1 MALKISTS
9 CVCSFVFG
17 TILIIAFPMAEI
29 TLGALH
35 LNECPAAP
43 LIPVYV
49 MVCGIIALLL
59 MGLVVLPK
67 LLCPAAQGL
76 IWTCC
81 VLTLILL
88 TFIWFLVGSYYIY
101 SIYPPSYEKNI
112 TDPDKSISGA
122 YTAPNSSWTQ
132 ALHKHNHNLQ
142 TQDHDHLN
150 RTFPNHN
157 QTETMS
163 GNQTWKN
170 LIPTPTTSSD
180 VDKEQQEPAADQAEA
195 TKAYCDKTLYLLAFW
210 ATTMI
215 YVFAGNALLI
225 MACLYGCMGIM
236 NMITNHLF

>member
-1 MALKISTS
+1 YLSTPS
-9 CVCSFVFG
+9 SYSPAVCFCLFIWTPLSFS
-17 TILIIAFPMAEI
+17 IQAD
-29 TLGALH
+29 TLVTCPFASHLCAPLLTGALH

-88 TFIWFLVGSYYIY
+88 TFIWFLVGNY
-101 SIYPPSYEKNI
+101 KL
-112 TDPDKSISGA
+112 T
-122 YTAPNSSWTQ
+122 
-132 ALHKHNHNLQ
+132 
-142 TQDHDHLN
+142 
-150 RTFPNHN
+150 
-157 QTETMS
+157 
-163 GNQTWKN
+163 
-170 LIPTPTTSSD
+170 
-180 VDKEQQEPAADQAEA
+180 QEPAADQAEA